1 MALRR
6 RSVRFFFS
14 LSSSRSLCSAWWI
27 LRGETAEDRRFTL
40 DGVPVRADM
49 MMILCNGNA
58 RNSGVLTKSSR
69 LYLFDVES
77 VGIELY
83 MLADVHTTC
92 ILNAYAIALPHLM
105 LHEEMSGNS
114 EKNRRTPI
122 ENPILNCGYRN
133 MNAGS
138 KAEKNY
144 DNDEHWQQA
153 NNHVMCIIHWYQIS
167 ESTNTPLPISS
178 SRLKPTNPN
187 HYHQTIKNTT
197 TDMHLTKTEQL
208 NKYTWIIHFT
218 TKPQVLTII
227 WTTLAPNHKY
237 SNCWTSLKTDLA
249 LLFENSDC
257 FHNETSRIVFCKA
270 RIGSLENSD
279 WSRIGSPVGS
289 KTRSRIL
296 QPSSVPRHHHVNKS
310 KYV

>member
-1 MALRR
+1 
-6 RSVRFFFS
+6 
-14 LSSSRSLCSAWWI
+14 
-27 LRGETAEDRRFTL
+27 
-40 DGVPVRADM
+40 M

-144 DNDEHWQQA
+144 DNDEH
-153 NNHVMCIIHWYQIS
+153 
-167 ESTNTPLPISS
+167 
-178 SRLKPTNPN
+178 
-187 HYHQTIKNTT
+187 
-197 TDMHLTKTEQL
+197 
-208 NKYTWIIHFT
+208 
-218 TKPQVLTII
+218 
-227 WTTLAPNHKY
+227 
-237 SNCWTSLKTDLA
+237 
-249 LLFENSDC
+249 
-257 FHNETSRIVFCKA
+257 
-270 RIGSLENSD
+270 
-279 WSRIGSPVGS
+279 
-289 KTRSRIL
+289 
-296 QPSSVPRHHHVNKS
+296 
-310 KYV
+310 